1 MAVITQ
7 RFVVSDTLMPKVRLA
22 QATLEPFI
30 AESQFVVRVSVSI
43 PVEHNIM
50 NELLIE
56 VLKKMIFRNVVHT
69 DIRLVSLSQQ
79 APEESQVLWNV
90 IVEPQGHTDTY
101 TLVVYEMQVA
111 NIELCVLVQ
120 HSNDYAELTDTISEL
135 FAVDISIE
143 LRAVC
148 LVTNVMRAEALTPS
162 VSDQISRD
170 DGYSRFC
177 AQVL

>member
-1 MAVITQ
+1 
-7 RFVVSDTLMPKVRLA
+7 
-22 QATLEPFI
+22 
-30 AESQFVVRVSVSI
+30 
-43 PVEHNIM
+43 
-50 NELLIE
+50 
-56 VLKKMIFRNVVHT
+56 MIFRNVVHT

-79 APEESQVLWNV
+79 APEESQVLRNV

-120 HSNDYAELTDTISEL
+120 HSNAPDDYAELTDTISEL
-135 FAVDISIE
+135 FAVEISIE

-170 DGYSRFC
+170 DGDSRFC